1 MKEAYEG
8 NKPYIFIS
16 YSHKDTELIS
26 PFMEELQKHFN
37 VWYDDGI
44 HLGEEWT
51 EEVARHLTECTL
63 FIYLVTNNSLSS
75 KNCKDEI
82 NLAREEDIPFFNVL
96 VEDVSFPPEFKL
108 RYSRFQMYKLFEC
121 DSVEKAIQDIRRK
134 APEIEKTLIEEASNE
149 ADDEKQ
155 ELRRKNEELM
165 FDLYKATMDKDK
177 LLQRFIE
184 KYETKKPK
192 KKKKSTP
199 KN

>member
-16 YSHKDTELIS
+16 YSHQDTELIS

-44 HLGEEWT
+44 HLGEAWT
-51 EEVARHLTECTL
+51 EEVARHLTGCAL

-82 NLAREEDIPFFNVL
+82 NLAREEEIPFFNVI

-121 DSVEKAIQDIRRK
+121 ESVEKAVQDIRRK
-134 APEIEKTLIEEASNE
+134 APEIEKTLIEETSKE
-149 ADDEKQ
+149 ADDEKN
-155 ELRRKNEELM
+155 ELRRHNEELL
-165 FDLYKATMDKDK
+165 FDLYQLTKDKEK
-177 LLQRFIE
+177 LLQKLVE
-184 KYETKKPK
+184 KTEPRKPK
-192 KKKKSTP
+192 KSKKRRKS
-199 KN
+199 